1 MGIVNRDMTI
11 EYDEPADIWIASEE
25 CADGT
30 QVVSYFS
37 KYSEAKTFKRGSG
50 SKLIEPC
57 PGNIARSRRTA
68 RELMG
73 RVKLRNGL
81 AYTDI
86 EL

>member
-1 MGIVNRDMTI
+1 MEIVNRDMTV
-11 EYDEPADIWIASEE
+11 EYDEPADIWIASEK

-37 KYSEAKTFKRGSG
+37 KYSEAQSFKRGSG

-57 PGNIARSRRTA
+57 PGNIARSRRIA

-73 RVKLRNGL
+73 RTKHG
-81 AYTDI
+81 
-86 EL
+86 